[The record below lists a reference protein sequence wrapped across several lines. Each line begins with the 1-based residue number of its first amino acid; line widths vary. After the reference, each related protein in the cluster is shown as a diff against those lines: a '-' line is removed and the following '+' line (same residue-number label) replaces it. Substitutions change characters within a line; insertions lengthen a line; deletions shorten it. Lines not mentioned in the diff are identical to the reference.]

1 MTTPDMLYLGLVLA
15 AFFVFGCAL
24 AFITFSPAGKSGE

>member
-1 MTTPDMLYLGLVLA
+1 MTTPEILYLGLVLG

-24 AFITFSPAGKSGE
+24 AFMTFSPSTRSE